1 MNRDENKE
9 NCKRV
14 ALLYRLVRN
23 NAHGPCWA
31 DRSLDIYRFLI
42 DLSEQGRHELRRRN
56 SWKRNP
62 GAGAVLLP
70 IPEMLRQ

>member
-1 MNRDENKE
+1 MNREIYLTYDQWERIHKKRIRTRIKKIAKE
-9 NCKRV
+9 W
-14 ALLYRLVRN
+14 L
-23 NAHGPCWA
+23 
-31 DRSLDIYRFLI
+31 YRFLI